1 MIEHFIY
8 DFDGTIVDSYHLFVR
23 FCHEIAENHSI
34 TIPCDDNTLYRALKK
49 TAYDG
54 YLVLE
59 CEDRLDYQSFLDE
72 FHALQEKYRFEFQ
85 PFPEIK
91 DLLQLAVAHGKKNYI
106 YTHTGSVVADMLENI
121 GLLRY
126 FTFILDSSYGF
137 PLKPAPD
144 ALLFFLKKFQL
155 DPKTCVMIGDRPLDA
170 HAGMNAGMY
179 GCLWDGESLFTDA
192 KVDFYAKEL
201 SQIPKLLQM

>member
-8 DFDGTIVDSYHLFVR
+8 DFDGTIADSYHLFVR
-23 FCHEIAENHSI
+23 FCHEIAQNHGI
-34 TIPCDDNTLYRALKK
+34 QIPCDDNTLYRALKN

-54 YLVLE
+54 YLALE
-59 CEDRLDYQSFLDE
+59 CEDRLDYQAFLDE
-72 FHALQEKYRFEFQ
+72 FHGLQEKYRSEFQ
-85 PFPEIK
+85 AFPNIKEI
-91 DLLQLAVAHGKKNYI
+91 LALAISHSKKNYL
-106 YTHTGSVVADMLENI
+106 YTHTGSVVAEMLRNM
-121 GLLRY
+121 GLLEY
-126 FTFILDSSYGF
+126 FTFILDSTYGF

-155 DPKTCVMIGDRPLDA
+155 DPKSCVMIGDRPLDA

-192 KVDFYAKEL
+192 KVDFYTTEL
-201 SQIPKLLQM
+201 TQIPTLLQM